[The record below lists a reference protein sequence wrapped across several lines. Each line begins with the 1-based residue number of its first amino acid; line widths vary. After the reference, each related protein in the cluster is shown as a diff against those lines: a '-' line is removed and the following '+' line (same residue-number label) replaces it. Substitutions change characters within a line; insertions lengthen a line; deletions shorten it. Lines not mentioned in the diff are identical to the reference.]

1 MTTLRSVSSPN
12 TDEPW
17 LTIGEHAFRSRLIV
31 GIEQYES
38 VPVVR
43 DVLTATGADV
53 FITTVDPDNRRS
65 SLLLSDLD
73 NALDLDRFVW
83 IGTTSFS
90 RSKESALRTAEILR
104 DSLGIGILKL
114 DVRGH
119 DNVPDNRQTIEAA
132 EELRAGGWELM
143 PFILPDLKTAIALE
157 EAGCAALRVMAS
169 PVASGRGIVDPGP
182 IQEIID
188 ASNIPVIV
196 EGGLGTAKHVAL
208 AMEMGAAATLVNTA
222 LVQAKDPMKMALAMR
237 HASTAGRL
245 AYESG
250 PMPETIAA

>member
-1 MTTLRSVSSPN
+1 MTTHSSAS
-12 TDEPW
+12 TEILDEPW
-17 LTIGEHAFRSRLIV
+17 LRIGEHVFRSRLIV
-31 GIEQYES
+31 GIEQYDS

-43 DVLTATGADV
+43 DVLTVTGADV

-90 RSKESALRTAEILR
+90 RSKDSALRTAEILR

-114 DVRGH
+114 DVRGE
-119 DNVPDNRQTIEAA
+119 DNVPDNQQTVEAA
-132 EELRAGGWELM
+132 HELRDKGWELL
-143 PFILPDLKTAIALE
+143 PFILPDLKTAMALE
-157 EAGCAALRVMAS
+157 EAGCAALRVMAA
-169 PVASGRGIVDPGP
+169 PVGSGHGIIDPGP

-188 ASNIPVIV
+188 ASSVPVVV
-196 EGGLGTAKHVAL
+196 EGGLGSAKHVAL

-222 LVQAKDPMKMALAMR
+222 LVKAKDPMKMALAMR
-237 HASTAGRL
+237 HATTAGRL

-250 PMPETIAA
+250 PMPEKLAA